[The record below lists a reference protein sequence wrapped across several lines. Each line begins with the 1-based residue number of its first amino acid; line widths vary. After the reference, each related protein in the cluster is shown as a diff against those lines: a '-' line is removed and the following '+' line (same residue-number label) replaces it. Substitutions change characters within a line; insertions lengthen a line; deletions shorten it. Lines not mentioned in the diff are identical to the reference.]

1 MDINKIDVERIIR
14 FINKYFKNQLRRMH
28 QIIKTSISL
37 HLPENLS
44 LSSSLLIS
52 LYLSF
57 SLCRHLSLCHSPHLF
72 LSLSLP
78 PSLPLSLSF
87 LLTLYIYFSL
97 SPSHYIFISTSLSS
111 SVMRT
116 YLSSVIISKQCDGW
130 TFLSERTS
138 SLSTPLLMNFI
149 VNNENLL
156 YESASRFLGFT
167 LLV

>member
-1 MDINKIDVERIIR
+1 MDINKSDDHRIIR
-14 FINKYFKNQLRRMH
+14 LMNKYVKNQLRRMH
-28 QIIKTSISL
+28 QIIEPSISL

-44 LSSSLLIS
+44 LF
-52 LYLSF
+52 LSF
-57 SLCRHLSLCHSPHLF
+57 YLCLSLFLCLSPTLF
-72 LSLSLP
+72 
-78 PSLPLSLSF
+78 LSF
-87 LLTLYIYFSL
+87 LLTLSIYFSL

-111 SVMRT
+111 SVMKT

-156 YESASRFLGFT
+156 YESASRFLGFI